1 MMDLQEKFDLTI
13 LFIAHDLS
21 VVKHIS
27 EEVAVMY
34 HGNLVEF
41 NNINEIFKNPQHDY
55 TKSLLNAI
63 PIPNPKGK
71 EKRKLN
77 TD

>member
-1 MMDLQEKFDLTI
+1 MMDLQEEFDLTI

-41 NNINEIFKNPQHDY
+41 NNINEIF
-55 TKSLLNAI
+55 
-63 PIPNPKGK
+63 
-71 EKRKLN
+71 
-77 TD
+77 